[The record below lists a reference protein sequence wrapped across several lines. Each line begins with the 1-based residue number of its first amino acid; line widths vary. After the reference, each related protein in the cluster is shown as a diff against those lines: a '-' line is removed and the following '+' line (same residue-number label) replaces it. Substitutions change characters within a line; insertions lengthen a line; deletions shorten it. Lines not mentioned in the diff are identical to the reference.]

1 MLRSPAEPTAI
12 TAVSKLR
19 HAVERDDVSFRSLLA
34 TAPSGRPKVAT
45 ISLSLSRLGWRKA
58 PGDVWAT
65 KLRPICDFVKTWV
78 EESSWKCWSDWPVNS
93 TEWEGCDGHNSAS
106 ARQSDFVWQQSG
118 ELCGSWRCFIARQQL
133 TRYWICAS
141 NQAACLELRK

>member
-34 TAPSGRPKVAT
+34 TAPSGRPKVAA

-93 TEWEGCDGHNSAS
+93 TEWEGCDGHNSAFCE
-106 ARQSDFVWQQSG
+106 AER
-118 ELCGSWRCFIARQQL
+118 LRL
-133 TRYWICAS
+133 
-141 NQAACLELRK
+141 AAIGRTMWVMAVLYSETATHSILDLRLELSCVP